1 MRCADGVHLPPYSSR
16 ACSIQIR
23 KQLEEGTSPIPS
35 DYTGPRLGG
44 TDATPEITA
53 EFVDEMVQWFK
64 DGQVV
69 PRRTAWQILLG
80 AFDVLKEEP
89 TLVDVPIP
97 EGQTV
102 DV

>member
-1 MRCADGVHLPPYSSR
+1 
-16 ACSIQIR
+16 
-23 KQLEEGTSPIPS
+23 
-35 DYTGPRLGG
+35 
-44 TDATPEITA
+44 
-53 EFVDEMVQWFK
+53 MVQWFK

-80 AFDVLKEEP
+80 AYDVLKEEE